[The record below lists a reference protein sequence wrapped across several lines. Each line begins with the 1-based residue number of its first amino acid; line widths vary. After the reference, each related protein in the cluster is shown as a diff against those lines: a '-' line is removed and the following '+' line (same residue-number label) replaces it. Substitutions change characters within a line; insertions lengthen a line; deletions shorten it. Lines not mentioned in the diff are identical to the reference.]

1 MPDEDL
7 KSDRETGQE
16 GEMKKSGDMS
26 MLMVLGV
33 SAAGGLVAFCALTLV
48 LGIVIKKRK
57 NRSAEIPVENEAP
70 IVRRDRTARRTPSHR
85 LSLLCNRVQSSEA
98 RLASLEVLVNENFE
112 DFSTRV
118 GQREQFLLSK
128 SSESTRVSS
137 RSSVTSFESRR
148 QAQRDHLD
156 QVSRSKRGNTALAS
170 VAPNN
175 LRRTQGHE
183 DLNVSSME
191 MMPLIAPRKASEY
204 LGASV
209 QDYQTDGFQVS
220 LDTLGESVDIGS
232 SGCSA

>member
-16 GEMKKSGDMS
+16 GEMKESGDMS

-70 IVRRDRTARRTPSHR
+70 IVRRDRTAQRTPSHR

-112 DFSTRV
+112 QFSTRI
-118 GQREQFLLSK
+118 GQREQLLVSN
-128 SSESTRVSS
+128 SSESTRVSNC
-137 RSSVTSFESRR
+137 SSLTSFKSRR

-156 QVSRSKRGNTALAS
+156 QVSRSKKGNTTLAS
-170 VAPNN
+170 VTPTN
-175 LRRTQGHE
+175 LQRTKGYE
-183 DLNVSSME
+183 DLNASTME
-191 MMPLIAPRKASEY
+191 MMSLITPRRASEY

-209 QDYQTDGFQVS
+209 PDYQVDGFPVS
-220 LDTLGESVDIGS
+220 LETLGKSVDVGS
-232 SGCSA
+232 DGCSA

>member
-16 GEMKKSGDMS
+16 GVMKESGDMS

-85 LSLLCNRVQSSEA
+85 FSLLCTRVQSSEA
-98 RLASLEVLVNENFE
+98 RLGQLEVLVNENFE
-112 DFSTRV
+112 QFSTRL
-118 GQREQFLLSK
+118 GQREQLLVSN
-128 SSESTRVSS
+128 SSESTRVSNC
-137 RSSVTSFESRR
+137 SSLTSFKSRR

-156 QVSRSKRGNTALAS
+156 QVSRSKKGNTTLAS
-170 VAPNN
+170 VTPTN
-175 LRRTQGHE
+175 LQRTKGYE
-183 DLNVSSME
+183 DLNASTIE
-191 MMPLIAPRKASEY
+191 MMSLITPRKASEY

-220 LDTLGESVDIGS
+220 LDTLGESIDIGS

>member
-16 GEMKKSGDMS
+16 GVMKESGDMS

-70 IVRRDRTARRTPSHR
+70 IVKRDRTARRTPSHR

-98 RLASLEVLVNENFE
+98 RLGQLEVLVNENFE
-112 DFSTRV
+112 QFSTRL
-118 GQREQFLLSK
+118 GQREQLLVSN
-128 SSESTRVSS
+128 SSETTRVSNC
-137 RSSVTSFESRR
+137 SSLTSFKSRR
-148 QAQRDHLD
+148 QAQRDRLD
-156 QVSRSKRGNTALAS
+156 QVSQSKKGNTALAS
-170 VAPNN
+170 VTPTN
-175 LRRTQGHE
+175 LHRTIGYE
-183 DLNVSSME
+183 DLNVSSIE
-191 MMPLIAPRKASEY
+191 MMSLIAPRKASEY

-209 QDYQTDGFQVS
+209 HDYQTDGFQVS
-220 LDTLGESVDIGS
+220 LETLGESVDIGS
-232 SGCSA
+232 DGCSA